1 MKILPFLLIYSRIL
15 IGFAIAAIA
24 IASLPG
30 APLWIVVLMSAGLV
44 TDILDGVI
52 ARHAGVA
59 TRRLRVWDSN
69 ADQFFWLVILACI
82 FSQNVSFIKS
92 HFIPIVVI
100 AALEGLAYLLSF
112 IKFRRTVATHSWLAK
127 LWTLTLFAFLA
138 DLCLHGQSTFWF
150 RLSAVLGIISRLEIL
165 LILFLLKEWTT
176 DVPSV
181 LWMERV
187 KSRRN

>member
-100 AALEGLAYLLSF
+100 AAL
-112 IKFRRTVATHSWLAK
+112 
-127 LWTLTLFAFLA
+127 
-138 DLCLHGQSTFWF
+138 
-150 RLSAVLGIISRLEIL
+150 
-165 LILFLLKEWTT
+165 
-176 DVPSV
+176 
-181 LWMERV
+181 
-187 KSRRN
+187 